1 MKVSDIEL
9 EALRKFNS
17 GKNAGSLTNNL
28 RPGIYPVRFTVTLEG
43 ELRKGSPGTSKQRN
57 RAGVANIL
65 RFLLDRIN
73 TATYDCLVDDLEQI
87 REGQFTVKQPKQYAE
102 RLEQIVP
109 YREYSTSGA
118 TRFNGQVI
126 VEDVDIQ
133 PQVQDMAP
141 GLKLIE
147 QG

>member
-28 RPGIYPVRFTVTLEG
+28 RPGTYPVRFTVTLEG
-43 ELRKGSPGTSKQRN
+43 ELRKGNPGKTKHRN
-57 RAGVANIL
+57 KTGVANIL
-65 RFLLDRIN
+65 RYLLDRIN
-73 TATYDCLVDDLEQI
+73 THTYDRLVDDLEQI
-87 REGQFTVKQPKQYAE
+87 REGQFTVKKPTQYAA
-102 RLEQIVP
+102 RLDEILP
-109 YREYSTSGA
+109 YRESSTSGA

-126 VEDVDIQ
+126 VEDVDNR
-133 PQVQDMAP
+133 PEVQEMAP